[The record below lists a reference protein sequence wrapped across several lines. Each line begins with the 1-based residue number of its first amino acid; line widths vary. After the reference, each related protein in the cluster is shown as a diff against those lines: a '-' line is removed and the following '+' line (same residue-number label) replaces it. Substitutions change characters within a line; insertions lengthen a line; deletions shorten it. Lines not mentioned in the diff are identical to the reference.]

1 MSRYACITSGIEGP
15 VSALAISAG
24 VQAGQVAAAAV
35 HSHRATRSLAECDG
49 TLAKSDHFD
58 GGMRVLRKSLANA
71 LSGDP
76 RI

>member
-49 TLAKSDHFD
+49 TLAKSE
-58 GGMRVLRKSLANA
+58 SL
-71 LSGDP
+71 
-76 RI
+76 